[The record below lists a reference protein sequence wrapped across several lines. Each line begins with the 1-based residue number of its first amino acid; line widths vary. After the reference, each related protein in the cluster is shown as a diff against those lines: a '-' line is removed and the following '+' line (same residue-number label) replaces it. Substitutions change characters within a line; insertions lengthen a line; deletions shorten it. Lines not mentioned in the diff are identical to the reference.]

1 MLNMVIPH
9 NMILVMQNVYCA
21 VLFAF
26 KSNQQ
31 VLMRNLGK
39 ITIDCGEEPLETSGN
54 YHRFLRK
61 LVCDCT

>member
-1 MLNMVIPH
+1 MSNMVIPH
-9 NMILVMQNVYCA
+9 NVILVMQNVYCA

-39 ITIDCGEEPLETSGN
+39 ITIDCGEELLETSGN
-54 YHRFLRK
+54 YHRFLGK
-61 LVCDCT
+61 LVCGCT